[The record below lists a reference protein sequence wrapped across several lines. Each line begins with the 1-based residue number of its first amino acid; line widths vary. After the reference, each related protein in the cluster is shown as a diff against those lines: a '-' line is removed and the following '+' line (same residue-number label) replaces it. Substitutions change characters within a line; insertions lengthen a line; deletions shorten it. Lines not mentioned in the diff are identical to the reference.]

1 MVALVITLNE
11 RKNIMANL
19 LEMLLQQSMSAPA
32 DATQYG
38 MDLPIMEEEETLNI
52 PDTAHSFIDK
62 EIGSMSQM
70 KPQIEGTGLGL
81 LELAGKMVAPSSV
94 TTLPNMI
101 KQLQST
107 MKRMGNLKIGT
118 KNPGKMTPEELI
130 NRMEANKT
138 AMKMAVDRE
147 ELMKETQTLL
157 DFLLSYQ
164 KRGF

>member
-1 MVALVITLNE
+1 
-11 RKNIMANL
+11 MANL

-70 KPQIEGTGLGL
+70 KPQVEGTGLGL

-107 MKRMGNLKIGT
+107 MKRMGNLKIST
-118 KNPGKMTPEELI
+118 RQKLI
-130 NRMEANKT
+130 DTANKRNYDAMSAEEVKKALDANKA

-147 ELMKETQTLL
+147 ELMTETQTLL
-157 DFLLSYQ
+157 DFLLNYQ
-164 KRGF
+164 RRGF

>member
-1 MVALVITLNE
+1 
-11 RKNIMANL
+11 MANL

-32 DATQYG
+32 DATQYS

-70 KPQIEGTGLGL
+70 KPQVEGTGLGL

-107 MKRMGNLKIGT
+107 MKRMGNLKISSRQKLIDT
-118 KNPGKMTPEELI
+118 ANKRNYDAMSAEEVKKALD
-130 NRMEANKT
+130 ANKT
-138 AMKMAVDRE
+138 AVKMAVDRE
-147 ELMKETQTLL
+147 ELMTETQTLL
-157 DFLLSYQ
+157 DFLLNYQ
-164 KRGF
+164 RRGF

>member
-1 MVALVITLNE
+1 
-11 RKNIMANL
+11 MANL

-32 DATQYG
+32 DATQYSI
-38 MDLPIMEEEETLNI
+38 DLPIMEEEETLNI
-52 PDTAHSFIDK
+52 PDTAHSFIYK

-70 KPQIEGTGLGL
+70 KPQVEGTGLGL

-107 MKRMGNLKIGT
+107 MKRMGNLKISSRQKLIDT
-118 KNPGKMTPEELI
+118 ANKRNYDAMSAEEVKKALD
-130 NRMEANKT
+130 ANKT

-147 ELMKETQTLL
+147 ELMTETQTLL
-157 DFLLSYQ
+157 DFLLNYQ
-164 KRGF
+164 RRGF

>member
-1 MVALVITLNE
+1 
-11 RKNIMANL
+11 MANL

-32 DATQYG
+32 DATQYS

-70 KPQIEGTGLGL
+70 KPQVEGTGLGL

-107 MKRMGNLKIGT
+107 MKRMGNLKISSRQ
-118 KNPGKMTPEELI
+118 KLI
-130 NRMEANKT
+130 DTANKRNYD
-138 AMKMAVDRE
+138 AMSAE
-147 ELMKETQTLL
+147 EVKKA
-157 DFLLSYQ
+157 LLSA
-164 KRGF
+164 KILS

>member
-1 MVALVITLNE
+1 
-11 RKNIMANL
+11 MANL

-70 KPQIEGTGLGL
+70 KPQVEGTGLGL

-94 TTLPNMI
+94 TN
-101 KQLQST
+101 
-107 MKRMGNLKIGT
+107 
-118 KNPGKMTPEELI
+118 
-130 NRMEANKT
+130 
-138 AMKMAVDRE
+138 V
-147 ELMKETQTLL
+147 
-157 DFLLSYQ
+157 F
-164 KRGF
+164 

>member
-1 MVALVITLNE
+1 
-11 RKNIMANL
+11 MANL
-19 LEMLLQQSMSAPA
+19 LEMLLQQSMSSPA

-70 KPQIEGTGLGL
+70 KPQVEGTGLGL

-107 MKRMGNLKIGT
+107 MKRMGNLKISSRQ
-118 KNPGKMTPEELI
+118 KLI
-130 NRMEANKT
+130 DTANKRNYDAMSAEEVKKALDANKA

-147 ELMKETQTLL
+147 ELMTETQTLL
-157 DFLLSYQ
+157 DFLLNYQ
-164 KRGF
+164 RRGF

>member
-1 MVALVITLNE
+1 
-11 RKNIMANL
+11 MANL

-32 DATQYG
+32 DATQYS
-38 MDLPIMEEEETLNI
+38 MDLPIMEEKETLNI

-70 KPQIEGTGLGL
+70 KPQVEGTGLGL

-107 MKRMGNLKIGT
+107 MKRMGNLKISSRQKLIDT
-118 KNPGKMTPEELI
+118 ANKRNYDAMSAEEVKKALD
-130 NRMEANKT
+130 ANKT

-147 ELMKETQTLL
+147 ELMTETQTLL
-157 DFLLSYQ
+157 DFLLNYQ
-164 KRGF
+164 RRGF

>member
-1 MVALVITLNE
+1 
-11 RKNIMANL
+11 MANL

-32 DATQYG
+32 DATQYS

-70 KPQIEGTGLGL
+70 KPQVEGTGLGL

-107 MKRMGNLKIGT
+107 MKRMGNLKISSRQKLIDT
-118 KNPGKMTPEELI
+118 ANKRNYDAMSAEEVKKALD
-130 NRMEANKT
+130 ANKT

-147 ELMKETQTLL
+147 ELMTETQTLL
-157 DFLLSYQ
+157 DLLLNYQ
-164 KRGF
+164 RRGV

>member
-1 MVALVITLNE
+1 
-11 RKNIMANL
+11 MANL

-32 DATQYG
+32 DATQYS

-70 KPQIEGTGLGL
+70 KPQVEGTGLGL

-107 MKRMGNLKIGT
+107 MKRMGNLKISSRQKLIDT
-118 KNPGKMTPEELI
+118 ANKRNYDAMSAEEVKKALD
-130 NRMEANKT
+130 ANKT

-147 ELMKETQTLL
+147 ELMTETQTLL
-157 DFLLSYQ
+157 DFLLNYQ
-164 KRGF
+164 RRGF

>member
-1 MVALVITLNE
+1 
-11 RKNIMANL
+11 MANL

-52 PDTAHSFIDK
+52 PDTAHSFIDR

-70 KPQIEGTGLGL
+70 KPQVEGTGLGL

-107 MKRMGNLKIGT
+107 MKRMGNLKI
-118 KNPGKMTPEELI
+118 MTPAQLI
-130 NRMEANKT
+130 KGTGKKTPPKTAEQLIKRMEANKS

>member
-1 MVALVITLNE
+1 
-11 RKNIMANL
+11 MANL

-70 KPQIEGTGLGL
+70 KPQVEGTGLGL

-107 MKRMGNLKIGT
+107 MKRMGNLKISSRQ
-118 KNPGKMTPEELI
+118 KLI
-130 NRMEANKT
+130 DTANKRNYDAMSAEEVKKALDANKA

-147 ELMKETQTLL
+147 ELMTETQTLL
-157 DFLLSYQ
+157 DFLLNYQ
-164 KRGF
+164 RRGF